1 MQKFLSTLFLVIGLH
16 SYAQNGIIKG
26 RVTDPINNEP
36 IIGAEVVIQGTTNGS
51 VTDIDGNFIIG
62 NLNGGN
68 YNIEISYLGYEKKII
83 TDLAV
88 SDVTPVILII
98 ELIQSSEQ
106 LEEVVITANP
116 FTKPIE
122 SSVSL
127 NTLGENEI
135 KRSPGGNRDISRV
148 VRLLP
153 GVASGVSFRNDL
165 IVRGGSPSENKF
177 FIDDIE
183 IPSINH
189 FVTQGAS
196 GGSNGLINTDFISN
210 VDFYAAAFPA
220 SRYGT
225 LSSVMEFTLKD
236 GRSDRLGSTF
246 TLGASEAA
254 LTLEGPL
261 SKNKNHT
268 FLLSARRSYLQ
279 ILFKALGLPFLPTYN
294 DFQIKTTHKI
304 NDKNDI
310 TFVALGALD
319 NLVLNDNLKEGD
331 ETAQY
336 LYNNIPYFDQLSYTT
351 GLRYR
356 HFMKN
361 GYMIV
366 VASRNMLNNGIYKY
380 KDNDISNIANKLFD
394 LKATESENKLRWE
407 HVLRIKEYKLSY
419 GINYEYD
426 RYTNSTYRQIAVND
440 TLSLP
445 YQFSSFL
452 KMHRYGLYLQAS
464 KKYFE
469 DKFSIS
475 VGIRADG
482 SNYNKNMANPFEQIS
497 PRISLA
503 YDILPQLSINASAG
517 LYYQL
522 PTYTIMG
529 YSDSTGSKVN
539 KDNFKYIQNTQYV
552 LGLTYLSTFNSKFSL
567 EGFYKKYNHYPML
580 TNKGISFANE
590 GGFFGVVGDEPATSI
605 SSGKSYGI
613 EFLMYQKIY
622 KGFYGIVSYTFFRSL
637 FTDISGNYRSASWDN
652 RHILNLSGGYK
663 FKKNWEL
670 GFRYR
675 LNGGV
680 PFTPY
685 NISQSSLKVNWD
697 IRNEG
702 ILDYSQLN
710 SGRLK
715 PYQQLDIRID
725 KKWYFK
731 HLNINPYLDLQN
743 ITISTEDQNPY
754 LDTVKDSD
762 GNAVS
767 SPDDDTRYSMRSLKN
782 SSGSIIPTIGL
793 VVEF

>member
-1 MQKFLSTLFLVIGLH
+1 MRYIYAFLLVIY
-16 SYAQNGIIKG
+16 SATSFAQNGIIKG
-26 RVTDPINNEP
+26 RVFDPINNEA
-36 IIGAEVVIQGTTNGS
+36 IIGAEVVIQGTTTGTIS
-51 VTDIDGNFIIG
+51 DIDGNFAIIG
-62 NLNGGN
+62 LNAGT
-68 YNIEISYLGYEKKII
+68 YNIEISYLGFEKKVIA
-83 TDLAV
+83 DLAV
-88 SDVTPVILII
+88 SNVTPVILSI
-98 ELIQSSEQ
+98 ELQQSSEK
-106 LEEVVITANP
+106 LEEVIITANP
-116 FTKPIE
+116 FSKPIE
-122 SSVSL
+122 STTSL
-127 NTLGENEI
+127 NTLSENEI

-153 GVASGVSFRNDL
+153 GVGSGVSFRNDL

-225 LSSVMEFTLKD
+225 LSSVMEFSLKD
-236 GRSDRLGSTF
+236 GRSDRVGSTF

-268 FLLSARRSYLQ
+268 FLVSARRSYLQ
-279 ILFKALGLPFLPTYN
+279 LLFKAIGLPFLPTYN

-304 NDKNDI
+304 NDKNDL
-310 TFVALGALD
+310 TFVALGAID
-319 NLVLNDNLKEGD
+319 NLVLNDKLEDGD

-336 LYNNIPYFDQLSYTT
+336 LYNNLPYFDQWSYTT

-361 GYMIV
+361 GYMIA

-380 KDNDISNIANKLFD
+380 KGNDNSNDANKLFD
-394 LKATESENKLRWE
+394 LNAAEAENKLRWE
-407 HVLRIKEYKLSY
+407 HVLRVKGYKLSY
-419 GINYEYD
+419 GVNYEYD
-426 RYTNSTYRQIAVND
+426 RYTNQTYRKIALDD

-445 YQFSSFL
+445 FNFSSLL
-452 KMHRYGLYLQAS
+452 KMQRYGFFVQAS
-464 KKYFE
+464 KKYFNE
-469 DKFSIS
+469 KFSVSI
-475 VGIRADG
+475 GLRGDG
-482 SNYNKNMANPFEQIS
+482 SSYNTSTRNPFRQLS

-503 YDILPQLSINASAG
+503 YDIMPQLSINASAG
-517 LYYQL
+517 LYFQM
-522 PTYTIMG
+522 PTYTLLGNRDASGIL
-529 YSDSTGSKVN
+529 TNINTLK
-539 KDNFKYIQNTQYV
+539 FIQNTQYV
-552 LGLTYLSTFNSKFSL
+552 AGVTFLSSFNTKFSL
-567 EGFYKKYNHYPML
+567 EGFYKQYNNYPML
-580 TNKGISFANE
+580 TTKGISFANE
-590 GGFFGVVGDEPATSI
+590 GGFFGVVGDEPAISTSK
-605 SSGKSYGI
+605 GKSYGV

-622 KGFYGIVSYTFFRSL
+622 KGFYGIISYTFFRSL
-637 FTDISGNYRSASWDN
+637 FTDINGDYRSASWDN

-670 GFRYR
+670 GLRYR
-675 LNGGV
+675 VNGGA

-685 NISQSSLKVNWD
+685 DIANSALKVNWD

-710 SGRLK
+710 GSRLK

-731 HLNINPYLDLQN
+731 RWNINPYLDLQN
-743 ITISTEDQNPY
+743 ITFSTEDQNPY
-754 LDTVKDSD
+754 IDTVKDSD
-762 GNAVS
+762 GEAITN
-767 SPDDDTRYSMRSLKN
+767 PDDRTRYQLKTLKN
-782 SSGSIIPTIGL
+782 SAGSLIPTIGL

>member
-1 MQKFLSTLFLVIGLH
+1 MRYIYAFLLVIY
-16 SYAQNGIIKG
+16 SATSFAQNGIIKG
-26 RVTDPINNEP
+26 RVFDPINNEA
-36 IIGAEVVIQGTTNGS
+36 IIGAEVVIQGTTTGTIS
-51 VTDIDGNFIIG
+51 DIDGNFAIVG
-62 NLNGGN
+62 LNAGT
-68 YNIEISYLGYEKKII
+68 YNIEISYLGFEKKVIA
-83 TDLAV
+83 DLAV
-88 SDVTPVILII
+88 SNVTPVILSI
-98 ELIQSSEQ
+98 ELQQSSEK
-106 LEEVVITANP
+106 LEEVIITANP
-116 FTKPIE
+116 FSKPIE
-122 SSVSL
+122 STTSL
-127 NTLGENEI
+127 NTLSENEI

-153 GVASGVSFRNDL
+153 GVGSGVSFRNDL

-225 LSSVMEFTLKD
+225 LSSVMEFSLKD
-236 GRSDRLGSTF
+236 GRSDRVGSTF

-268 FLLSARRSYLQ
+268 FLVSARRSYLQ
-279 ILFKALGLPFLPTYN
+279 LLFKAIGLPFLPTYN

-304 NDKNDI
+304 SEKNDI
-310 TFVALGALD
+310 TFIALGAID
-319 NLVLNDNLKEGD
+319 NLILNDNLEDGD

-336 LYNNIPYFDQLSYTT
+336 LYNNLPYFDQWSYTT

-361 GYMIV
+361 GYMIA

-380 KDNDISNIANKLFD
+380 KGNDNSNDANKLFD
-394 LKATESENKLRWE
+394 LNAAEAENKLRWE
-407 HVLRIKEYKLSY
+407 HVLRVKGYKLSY
-419 GINYEYD
+419 GVNYEYD
-426 RYTNSTYRQIAVND
+426 RYTNQTYRKIALDD

-445 YQFSSFL
+445 FNFSSLL
-452 KMHRYGLYLQAS
+452 KMQRYGFFVQAS
-464 KKYFE
+464 KKYFNE
-469 DKFSIS
+469 KFSVSI
-475 VGIRADG
+475 GLRGDG
-482 SNYNKNMANPFEQIS
+482 SSYNTSTRNPFRQLS

-517 LYYQL
+517 LYYQM
-522 PTYTIMG
+522 PTYTLLG
-529 YSDSTGSKVN
+529 YRDVSGNLTNINALK
-539 KDNFKYIQNTQYV
+539 FIQNSQYV
-552 LGLTYLSTFNSKFSL
+552 AGVTYLSSFNTKFSL
-567 EGFYKKYNHYPML
+567 EGFYKKYNNYPML
-580 TNKGISFANE
+580 ANKGISFANE
-590 GGFFGVVGDEPATSI
+590 GGFFGVVGDEPAISTSK
-605 SSGKSYGI
+605 GKSYGV

-622 KGFYGIVSYTFFRSL
+622 KGFYGIISYTFFRSL
-637 FTDISGNYRSASWDN
+637 FTDINGDYRSASWDN

-670 GFRYR
+670 GLRYR
-675 LNGGV
+675 VNGGA

-685 NISQSSLKVNWD
+685 DIANSALKVNWD

-702 ILDYSQLN
+702 ILDYSLLN
-710 SGRLK
+710 SSRLK
-715 PYQQLDIRID
+715 PYQQLDIRVD

-731 HLNINPYLDLQN
+731 RWNINPYLDLQN
-743 ITISTEDQNPY
+743 ITFSTEDQNPY
-754 LDTVKDSD
+754 IDTVKDSD
-762 GNAVS
+762 GEAITD
-767 SPDDDTRYSMRSLKN
+767 PDDRTRYQLKTLKN
-782 SSGSIIPTIGL
+782 SAGSLIPTIGL